1 MKFSEDVLTSLNLEP
16 LKEKEPVN
24 IMKISEMLDFM
35 KKSSER
41 IFNKSKL
48 YVSIDDSDIKADC
61 VDIVATKINDFT
73 QVFMDLVV
81 FIRRLEKTYTVS
93 KASLRYCSTS
103 YETFGFSLTDA
114 ERKFL
119 DELLLRN
126 EITHD
131 YFNREIH
138 QQKLIAIME
147 NYSVG
152 ALDIYDNLLRYCQD
166 HNYMDLYANNSYKR

>member
-1 MKFSEDVLTSLNLEP
+1 MQK
-16 LKEKEPVN
+16 N
-24 IMKISEMLDFM
+24 IRFE
-35 KKSSER
+35 
-41 IFNKSKL
+41 
-48 YVSIDDSDIKADC
+48 
-61 VDIVATKINDFT
+61 
-73 QVFMDLVV
+73 
-81 FIRRLEKTYTVS
+81 
-93 KASLRYCSTS
+93 
-103 YETFGFSLTDA
+103 YEAFGFSLIDC

-147 NYSVG
+147 NYSAG

-166 HNYMDLYANNSYKR
+166 HNYMDLYANNSYKK